1 MIVLLATT
9 EQYEILNGYS
19 NGTSKLSF
27 IQDNNDRW
35 IVGVEVLD
43 DLNFS
48 EILNDLLILDRIEF
62 VEKVTEPWPNNI

>member
-9 EQYEILNGYS
+9 EQYERLNGYS

-35 IVGVEVLD
+35 IVGVEVLS

-48 EILNDLLILDRIEF
+48 EILNELLMLDEIEF
-62 VEKVTEPWPNNI
+62 VEKVVENWPNNI